1 MAFPLSVPDKLGR
14 SDIGDHGQAIIQDP
28 GCVVITRSGR
38 AEKAQQIRLVVW
50 HQTKSENRPAAGKI
64 DLRKMKTNL
73 RVTPPNW
80 AMEGLIVSSMFR
92 KLPAHLGSCSG

>member
-64 DLRKMKTNL
+64 DLRKMKVKHQLCLMISNPPHFKSIL
-73 RVTPPNW
+73 R
-80 AMEGLIVSSMFR
+80 S
-92 KLPAHLGSCSG
+92 H